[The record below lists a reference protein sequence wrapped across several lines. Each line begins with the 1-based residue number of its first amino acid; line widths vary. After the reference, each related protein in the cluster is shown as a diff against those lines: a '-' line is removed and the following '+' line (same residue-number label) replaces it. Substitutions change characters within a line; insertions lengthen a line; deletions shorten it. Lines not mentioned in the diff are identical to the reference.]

1 MPDRTEEDGA
11 VTKLEIDR
19 PFKVNLNSFLQI
31 LQLLVIMGG
40 GVIWWS
46 NSYADYRRDAET
58 IATLKMQVVELQK
71 TDRDFGAK
79 LADSQFATA
88 TKLVGIERDV
98 DYIKKTVERLEKA
111 VTPR

>member
-11 VTKLEIDR
+11 VTKIEIDR
-19 PFKVNLNSFLQI
+19 PFKVNLNSFLQ
-31 LQLLVIMGG
+31 LVQLVVIVGG
-40 GVIWWS
+40 FVAWWS

-58 IATLKMQVVELQK
+58 IATLKMQVAELQK
-71 TDRDFGAK
+71 TDRDFGSK

-98 DYIKKTVERLEKA
+98 DYIKKSVERLEKA

>member
-1 MPDRTEEDGA
+1 M
-11 VTKLEIDR
+11 TKIEIDR
-19 PFKVNLNSFLQI
+19 PFKLNLNSFLQ
-31 LQLLVIMGG
+31 LVQLVVIVGG
-40 GVIWWS
+40 FVAWWS

-58 IATLKMQVVELQK
+58 IATLKMQVLELQK

-79 LADSQFATA
+79 LANSQFATA

-98 DYIKKTVERLEKA
+98 DYIKKSVERLEKA

>member
-1 MPDRTEEDGA
+1 MP
-11 VTKLEIDR
+11 KIEIDR
-19 PFKVNLNSFLQI
+19 PFKLNLNSLI
-31 LQLLVIMGG
+31 LIVQLVFAGG
-40 GVIWWS
+40 AAAAFFS

-58 IATLKMQVVELQK
+58 IAALKLQVVELQK
-71 TDRDFGAK
+71 ADRDFGGK